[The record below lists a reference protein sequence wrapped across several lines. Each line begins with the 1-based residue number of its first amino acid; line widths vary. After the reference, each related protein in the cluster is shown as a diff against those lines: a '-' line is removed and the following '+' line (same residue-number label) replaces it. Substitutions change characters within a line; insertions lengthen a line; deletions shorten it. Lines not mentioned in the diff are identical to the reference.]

1 MLKRYSLWLLT
12 VVMGA
17 WMALSGFGPKGRGN
31 ISEQEQHWVDSVY
44 QSLTPDQR
52 LGQLF
57 MVAAYSNKPQ
67 SHIREIENLITQY
80 GIGGVMFMQ
89 GGPVRQAK
97 LTNRYQSLAK
107 VPLLV
112 ATDAEWG
119 LDMRLDSSM
128 HFAKQM
134 TLGALQDDRYVYL
147 MGREIALK
155 LKRLGI
161 HVNFSP
167 VVDVNS
173 NPNNPVIGNRSF
185 GESKEQVT
193 ARSIAYIKGLQ
204 DHGIIAVAKHF
215 PGHGDTDADS
225 HFSLPVLSH
234 DMARLTE
241 VELYPFKRSFDAG
254 VMGVMVAHLHV
265 PKLDSIANRAATLSP
280 YLVNDLLKG
289 QMQYEGLVF
298 TDALN
303 MKGVTRYHEP
313 GEVDALALKAGNDVL
328 LFSENVPK
336 AFASIKKA
344 LADSTISERDIEIRV
359 RKMLHA
365 KYWAGLNQYTPV
377 NLENL
382 SQDLSRPVSQVLQQ
396 QLYEQA
402 VTVVANKND
411 LLPFRVLDTTEFAS
425 VSVGAGINNVLT
437 QTLDKYAS
445 FKKFAVT
452 SRVTPDSVYAGIR
465 RDLAGTDVVV
475 VSLHNLNNNPGN
487 NYNLSGNALGFIREL
502 QRDPTKKVVV
512 VVMGNAYSLRN
523 FEGSDWLVCGYED
536 NEVTRKVIPQVLFG
550 ALPANG
556 RLPVTASPKF
566 KAGFGIST
574 PSLNR
579 LKYSIPESVGMNS
592 GILNQIDNIALEA
605 IAYAATPGCQVL
617 VVKDGTVVM
626 EKGYGYYTYDRTQPV
641 TEKTIYDLASITKV
655 AATLQAVMF
664 LKDQGRLNLDARLVT
679 YLPEL
684 KGSNKANLTVRDVLL
699 HQAGL
704 VAYIPFWTKTLKD
717 GKLNPIYYDSLPS
730 ESYPNLVVP
739 GVYSNKRLEDSV
751 WKWVVK
757 SELAG
762 KRLPNGKFEYRYSD
776 LGLHIMKR
784 IAERLLNQ
792 PLPDFLE
799 QNFYAP
805 LGAATLTFNP
815 LNKFLKE
822 QIAPT
827 APGSQFKPGVP
838 LQGTVHDG
846 NAALLGGKA
855 GHAGLFSNAN
865 DLAILMQMDLQN
877 GKYGGQQYFKTPVVT
892 EFSENG
898 SKNSRRGIGWDKA
911 DPDGNGPT
919 STLAPLSTFGHTG
932 FTGTGAWVDPENN
945 IIYIFLSNRVYP
957 DSENDKLLKYNIR
970 TRIHDV
976 VYQSLEPKP

>member
-12 VVMGA
+12 VVMGV
-17 WMALSGFGPKGRGN
+17 WWVLSGFGPKGRGN
-31 ISEQEQHWVDSVY
+31 VTVQEQRWVDSVY
-44 QSLTPDQR
+44 QTLTPDQR

-57 MVAAYSNKPQ
+57 MVAAYSNKSQ
-67 SHIREIENLITQY
+67 SHVREIEHLITQY

-89 GGPVRQAK
+89 GGPVRQAH
-97 LTNRYQSLAK
+97 LTNRYQSISK

-112 ATDAEWG
+112 AIDAEWG

-134 TLGALQDDRYVYL
+134 TLGALPDDHYVYL

-155 LKRLGI
+155 LKRMGI

-173 NPNNPVIGNRSF
+173 NPKNPVIGNRSF
-185 GESKEQVT
+185 GENKEKVT

-225 HFSLPVLSH
+225 HFSLPVLTH

-280 YLVNDLLKG
+280 YLVNNLLKG

-303 MKGVTRYHEP
+303 MKGVTRYHKP

-328 LFSENVPK
+328 LFSEDVPK
-336 AFASIKKA
+336 AIATIKKA
-344 LADSTISERDIEIRV
+344 LADSTITEREIEVSV

-365 KYWAGLNQYTPV
+365 KYWAGLNQYSPV
-377 NLENL
+377 DVKNL

-402 VTVVANKND
+402 ATVVVNKQD

-425 VSVGAGINNVLT
+425 VAVGASLNNTLT
-437 QTLDKYAS
+437 QTLDKYAP
-445 FKKFAVT
+445 FRKFAVT
-452 SRVTPDSVYAGIR
+452 SRTAPDSVYAGILR
-465 RDLAGTDVVV
+465 NLAGIDVVV
-475 VSLHNLNNNPGN
+475 VSLHNLTNNPNNNF
-487 NYNLSGNALGFIREL
+487 NLSGNALGFIRTL
-502 QRDPTKKVVV
+502 QRDPSKKVVV
-512 VVMGNAYSLRN
+512 VVMGNAYSLKN
-523 FEGSDWLVCGYED
+523 FENSNWLVCGYED
-536 NEVTRKVIPQVLFG
+536 NEVSRKVIPQILFG
-550 ALPANG
+550 ALPAIG

-566 KAGFGIST
+566 KAGDGITT
-574 PSLNR
+574 PSLSR
-579 LKYSIPESVGMNS
+579 LKYSLPESVGMNS
-592 GILNQIDNIALEA
+592 TTLKKIDNIALEA

-617 VVKDGTVVM
+617 VVKDGTVVL
-626 EKGYGYYTYDRTQPV
+626 EKAYGFYTYDRSQPV

-664 LKDQGRLNLDARLVT
+664 LKDQGQLKLDEKLVT

-704 VAYIPFWTKTLKD
+704 VAFIPFWTKTFKD
-717 GKLNPIYYDSLPS
+717 GKLNPLYYDSLPS
-730 ESYPNLVVP
+730 EAYPNLVVP
-739 GVYSNKRLEDSV
+739 GVYSNNRLEDSV

-757 SELAG
+757 SDLVG
-762 KRLPNGKFEYRYSD
+762 KRVANGKFEYRYSD
-776 LGLHIMKR
+776 LGLHLMKR
-784 IAERLLNQ
+784 VAERLLNQ
-792 PLPDFLE
+792 PLPDFLA

-805 LGAATLTFNP
+805 LGASTLTYNP
-815 LNKFLKE
+815 LDKFLKE

-827 APGSQFKPGVP
+827 APGSQFKADVP

-877 GKYGGQQYFKTPVVT
+877 GNYGGQQYFKGPVVT
-892 EFSENG
+892 EFSQNG
-898 SKNSRRGIGWDKA
+898 SKISRRGLGWDK
-911 DPDGNGPT
+911 PEPEGNGPT
-919 STLAPLSTFGHTG
+919 SDLAPLSTFGHTG
-932 FTGTGAWVDPENN
+932 FTGTGAWIDPENN

-976 VYQSLEPKP
+976 VYQSLVPNP